1 MFAERHEKKTTRVLK
16 YIRNE
21 NIKQTKVC
29 TMANEPFEKTNKNKK
44 KLLRRY
50 RYDDNDDDVDKRN
63 NN

>member
-29 TMANEPFEKTNKNKK
+29 TMAIEPFEKQTENNRR
-44 KLLRRY
+44 LLRRY
-50 RYDDNDDDVDKRN
+50 RLEDDDDVDKRN